1 MRVRYGDLS
10 CYGSDLSRTSNL
22 NLMAATGMRYRIL
35 CYVTCLS
42 SIKSSLEAGCY
53 PRRVGLDSGDDFVVL
68 LPSSSAGLSSKE
80 TTIASMLKSIG
91 YGTKMISKWHLGDQP
106 DFFPPD
112 TASIATLICLTAMIW
127 HPVYSLICLLDG
139 GTFHLCL

>member
-10 CYGSDLSRTSNL
+10 CYGSDLSRTPNL
-22 NLMAATGMRYRIL
+22 NLMAATGMRYRLL

-112 TASIATLICLTAMIW
+112 TASIATSVCLTAMIW
-127 HPVYSLICLLDG
+127 HPIYSLICLLDG